1 MDLRSL
7 TSTEVT
13 SGFPFVATSD
23 EVAAMDM
30 LVGPTRPMM
39 PGKRGGRRV
48 MVRDCVIPH
57 RMPVWFLD
65 VIVSSIS
72 PSTRDLSLELVGSDG
87 AIALYRFPSQVMDR
101 LSEFTPDRVDF
112 VREEIDS
119 ITKRVLERREVR
131 EHYREG
137 GVRGAVLEIRGDA
150 LKAVPR
156 GSGKEVYYWCYRTA
170 DSTRLRGLEPRTE

>member
-7 TSTEVT
+7 PPTDVI

-48 MVRDCVIPH
+48 MVRDCVIPY
-57 RMPVWFLD
+57 RWQVWFLD
-65 VIVSSIS
+65 AIVSSFS
-72 PSTRDLSLELVGSDG
+72 ADLRMELVRSDG
-87 AIALYRFPSQVMDR
+87 AMALYRFPPKIVDALSALTPGQPAFTKTELDSMTDKVMPH
-101 LSEFTPDRVDF
+101 PDVQRQYQ
-112 VREEIDS
+112 R
-119 ITKRVLERREVR
+119 
-131 EHYREG
+131 G
-137 GVRGAVLEIRGDA
+137 GVFAALLFIRCDA

-156 GSGKEVYYWCYRTA
+156 NSGKEVYYWCYRTTEA
-170 DSTRLRGLEPRTE
+170 HRLRDLDTFGEFFG